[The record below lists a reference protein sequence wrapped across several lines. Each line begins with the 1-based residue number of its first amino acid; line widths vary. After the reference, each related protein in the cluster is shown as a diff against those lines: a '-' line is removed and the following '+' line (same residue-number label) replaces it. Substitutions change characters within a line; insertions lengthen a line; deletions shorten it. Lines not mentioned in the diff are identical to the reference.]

1 MANVQKAIIKA
12 IIEGVITELMVKSQ
26 VDNIYLTDGTTTLAS
41 KLAEMVTAIN
51 ERAKTSDMNTA
62 ISDAISALR
71 TELMG
76 EGVPEAYDTFKE
88 IANYIAEH
96 QEVADSLTSAIG
108 NKADKSTV
116 TALQNTINAL
126 GALAQKDKVSES
138 DLDSALAAKVNAA
151 SEGNHSHSNK
161 NVLDGITAAKV
172 SSWDDAAESA
182 HTHGNKTVLDGITAA
197 KVSNWNKNKISIGT
211 SQPTDLAENELF
223 IQLV

>member
-1 MANVQKAIIKA
+1 MANAQKAIIKA
-12 IIEGVITELMVKSQ
+12 IVEGVITELMIKSQ

-41 KLAEMVTAIN
+41 KLAEMITAIN
-51 ERAKTSDMNTA
+51 ERAKTADMNTA
-62 ISDAISALR
+62 ISNAVSALR

-76 EGVPEAYDTFKE
+76 EGVPEAYDTFVE
-88 IANYIAEH
+88 FANYISEH
-96 QEVADSLTSAIG
+96 KEVSDALTAAVG

-116 TALQNTINAL
+116 TALQNTVDAL
-126 GALAQKDKVSES
+126 GALAKKSKVSES

-172 SSWDDAAESA
+172 SSWDDAADSS
-182 HTHGNKTVLDGITAA
+182 HTHSNKTVLDGITATNVA
-197 KVSNWNKNKISIGT
+197 AWNKKKIDIGN
-211 SQPTDLAENELF
+211 SQPSDLAENELF

>member
-12 IIEGVITELMVKSQ
+12 IVEGVITELMVKSQ

-51 ERAKTSDMNTA
+51 ERAKTSDMNTT
-62 ISDAISALR
+62 ISNAISALR

-126 GALAQKDKVSES
+126 GALAQKDKISES
-138 DLDSALAAKVNAA
+138 DLDSALAEKVNAA
-151 SEGNHSHSNK
+151 SDGNHSHSNK

-211 SQPTDLAENELF
+211 SQPADLAENELF